1 MTAQA
6 SIAPFARSEFE
17 ARWERLQ
24 RGMAEEGLD
33 GLLITSQTNFEY
45 VTGYRTPAWMIRS
58 RPLLVLL
65 PVDGEPTGIVSVTHA
80 VELEAEGLIDDLYAY
95 DGFEAEATAALLAAL
110 GDRGMNG
117 GRLGIEAGQ
126 EQRLGISLDQFRK
139 LESAFPAE
147 RLPDGAGVIW
157 RARTIKS
164 EAEIARLREAGR
176 IAGEAYA
183 RLLSRLGPGWTE
195 RRVHQEIS
203 TAILELGGES
213 PGYVT
218 MTAGR
223 GGYHRH
229 NGWPR
234 DRRFEEGELFW
245 MDLGATFQGY
255 FSDYT
260 RCASLGPPT
269 RAQRDA
275 YRLTL
280 EMLDAALSVVRRG
293 AETGEPVAAAAATAR
308 RAGAELR
315 VASRIGHGVGLDITE
330 PPSLAAGAG
339 RLEEGMVLA
348 VEPGVLTDHGWY
360 HLEENVVVRGDGCE
374 FLSARMPRELPVA
387 GLE

>member
-1 MTAQA
+1 VTAPPP
-6 SIAPFARSEFE
+6 IVPFPRAEFE

-24 RGMAEEGLD
+24 RGMVEEGLD

-58 RPLLVLL
+58 RPMLVLL
-65 PVDGEPTGIVSVTHA
+65 PVEEEPTAIVSLTHA

-95 DGFEAEATAALLAAL
+95 DGFEAEATVALLSAL
-110 GDRGMNG
+110 RDRGLAG
-117 GRLGIEAGQ
+117 SRLGIEAGL
-126 EQRLGISLDQFRK
+126 EQRLGIPLGQFRK
-139 LESAFPAE
+139 LKSAFPGE
-147 RLPDGAGVIW
+147 QLPDGSGAIW
-157 RARTIKS
+157 RARMIKS
-164 EAEIARLREAGR
+164 EAEIARLRVAGR

-183 RLLSRLGPGWTE
+183 RLLSRLAPGWTE
-195 RRVHQEIS
+195 RHVYQEIS
-203 TAILELGGES
+203 QAVLELGGES

-218 MTAGR
+218 MTAGKD
-223 GGYHRH
+223 GYHRH
-229 NGWPR
+229 NGWPG
-234 DRRFEEGELFW
+234 DRCFEAGELFW

-260 RCASLGPPT
+260 RCASMGPPT
-269 RAQRDA
+269 QAQRDA
-275 YRLTL
+275 YQLSL
-280 EMLDAALSVVRRG
+280 EMLDAALSVVRSG
-293 AETGEPVAAAAATAR
+293 AETGEPVAAAAAAAR

-330 PPSLAAGAG
+330 PPSLARGAG

-360 HLEENVVVRGDGCE
+360 HLEENVVVRGEGCE